1 MKLKLS
7 PLLIGVITAAVM
19 IGVAMFIFY
28 SNQPES
34 SLVQYLVYIV
44 YGIGIVLA
52 LQNHRRKETSTG
64 TFGDLF
70 SQGFKCFIIVTLLMV
85 LFTFIFTK
93 LHPEFA
99 EAAGKYLREN
109 LTAQKKLPS
118 EIDETVMRYKNNYA
132 TIIVFGAIFGY
143 LIIGA
148 AVSAAASL
156 ILSRRKP

>member
-19 IGVAMFIFY
+19 IVAAVFIFY

-34 SLVQYLVYIV
+34 SLVQYSVYVI

-52 LQNHRRKETSTG
+52 LLNHRRSGKSTG

-70 SQGFKCFIIVTLLMV
+70 GQGFKCFIIVTLLMV

-109 LTAQKKLPS
+109 LKTQNRTPA
-118 EIDETVMRYKNNYA
+118 EIEETVSRYKNNYA
-132 TIIVFGAIFGY
+132 TIIIFGAIFGY

-148 AVSAAASL
+148 AVTAAASF
-156 ILSRRKP
+156 ILSRRNS